1 MSTGTLSIVATPI
14 GNLEDLSQRA
24 LRVFR
29 EADFVICEDTRVTQ
43 KLLQRYD
50 VKKRLVS
57 FHQHSR
63 LAHLDKMIEELQSG
77 ASAALVTD
85 AGTPGVSD
93 PGNQVVAA
101 AVAAGIPIVPIP
113 GPSAVTAL
121 LSVAGFSVDRYTFL
135 GFLPHKKGRETLL
148 NEIAASAYPVLLFE
162 SPHRIVKT
170 LEALA
175 ERLPEANC
183 VVGRELT
190 KQFEEIIRGS
200 VQEVCAVIAKRP
212 SQKGEFVLLVAPS

>member
-1 MSTGTLSIVATPI
+1 MSTGTLFIAATPI

-24 LRVFR
+24 LRVLN
-29 EADFVICEDTRVTQ
+29 EVDFVICEDTRVTQ

-63 LAHLDKMIEELQSG
+63 LARLDKMIEELQSG
-77 ASAALVTD
+77 TSAALVTD

-148 NEIAASAYPVLLFE
+148 NEIASSVYPVLLFE

-175 ERLPEANC
+175 ERLPEAKC

-200 VQEVCAVIAKRP
+200 LAEVSTVIAKRP

>member
-1 MSTGTLSIVATPI
+1 MSTGTLFIVATPI

-24 LRVFR
+24 LRILSEV
-29 EADFVICEDTRVTQ
+29 DFVICEDTRVTQ

-50 VKKRLVS
+50 VQKKLVS

-63 LAHLDKMIEELQSG
+63 IARLDKIIEGLRSG
-77 ASAALVTD
+77 TSAALVTD

-101 AVAAGIPIVPIP
+101 AVTAGISIVPIP

-121 LSVAGFSVDRYTFL
+121 LSVAGFAVDRYTFL

-148 NEIAASAYPVLLFE
+148 NEIASSAYPVLLFE
-162 SPHRIVKT
+162 SPHRIAKT

-175 ERLPEANC
+175 ERLPEAKC